1 MISDPDRAEVVSLIQ
16 EASQAGCRLAVACR
30 EIGISLR
37 TLQRWQVNGHIQSD
51 ARQRAAR
58 TPTNKLSDAERK
70 RILAVA
76 NSAEFASL
84 PPSQIVPTLADRG
97 EYLASESTFYRV
109 LRQAGQQ
116 QHRGRARA
124 PRRRPVSTHQAT
136 SPNQLWCWDI
146 TYLPSAIKGQYFYWY
161 MMMDVFSRKIVAHE
175 VHPHEGM
182 LEASQLLRRASLAEG
197 RILQPLVLHADNGA
211 AMKGSTMLATM
222 QQLGVVASFSRPRVS
237 NDNAYAES
245 LFRTCKY
252 RPGYPNRPFAG
263 LEEARQWVEGFV
275 RWYNHEHKHSG
286 LNFVTPQQRH
296 QGLAEQVLNQ
306 RKQVY
311 EEAKARQP
319 KRWSGATRN
328 WVLGNV
334 VWLNPE
340 RAMPDSIEVAA

>member
-1 MISDPDRAEVVSLIQ
+1 MKVVALVQ
-16 EASQAGCRLAVACR
+16 EAAQAGCRLESACR
-30 EIGISLR
+30 EVQLSLR
-37 TLQRWQVNGHIQSD
+37 TLQRWQQDGGSVKVDGRLS
-51 ARQRAAR
+51 ARRAA
-58 TPTNKLSDAERK
+58 PANKLGEDERQQ
-70 RILAVA
+70 ILAVA
-76 NSAEFASL
+76 NSTEFASL

-97 EYLASESTFYRV
+97 IYLASESTFYRV

-116 QHRGRARA
+116 HHRGRAKA
-124 PRRRPVSTHQAT
+124 PRQRPVSTHRAT
-136 SPNQLWCWDI
+136 GPNQLWAWDI
-146 TYLPSAIKGQYFYWY
+146 TYLPSAIKGEYYYWY

-182 LEASQLLRRASLAEG
+182 AEAGQLLRRASLVEG
-197 RILQPLVLHADNGA
+197 RIMQPLVLHSDNGS

-252 RPGYPNRPFAG
+252 RPGYPRQPFAS
-263 LEEARQWVEGFV
+263 LDEARQWVQGFV

-286 LNFVTPQQRH
+286 LKFVTPNQRH
-296 QGLAEQVLNQ
+296 QGLADEVLAY

-311 EEAKARQP
+311 EEAKVRQP
-319 KRWSGATRN
+319 QRWSKGTRN
-328 WVLGNV
+328 WELENV

-340 RAMPDSIEVAA
+340 RELPVSVEAAA